1 MPDYDLSEP
10 DRVRV
15 RLFGKV
21 LDENYTRLLIERTE
35 LKLRDVIALDK
46 TQKKQP
52 LTDEEFKRLK
62 TQRLIE
68 GRRPNLYVSADIAAV
83 TGEKASYI
91 RHRAF
96 DKDHYKKMIL
106 SYLEKFHDAKR
117 EDIDKLLMDKLSD
130 ALDGQQKRRRI
141 GNLLFEM
148 SHKDESIIAVGA
160 RRGAV
165 WRLRGRRDRALD

>member
-1 MPDYDLSEP
+1 M
-10 DRVRV
+10 
-15 RLFGKV
+15 
-21 LDENYTRLLIERTE
+21 LIERTE

-46 TQKKQP
+46 TQKKQL

-62 TQRLIE
+62 AQRLIE

-106 SYLEKFHDAKR
+106 SYLEKLHDAKR